1 MWPRMKEEYKYLM
14 QSLKYKLDPH
24 RRHHGFEILGFDYM
38 IDENLNL
45 YLIEVNNNPALGT
58 FNCKVLENPIFAMRT
73 DTYNLSVNK
82 LFFNYE
88 DQNKF
93 NQYEVI

>member
-1 MWPRMKEEYKYLM
+1 MKEEYKHLM

-38 IDENLNL
+38 IDDNLNL

-58 FNCKVLENPIFAMRT
+58 FNC
-73 DTYNLSVNK
+73 
-82 LFFNYE
+82 
-88 DQNKF
+88 
-93 NQYEVI
+93 